1 MAGMVLER
9 SCLKQDCF
17 LTHSRSAEQS
27 DGGKTVGV
35 DPTVITARWCYSCLL
50 HSVTRLIIDS

>member
-9 SCLKQDCF
+9 SCPELRLF

-27 DGGKTVGV
+27 EGGKTVGV
-35 DPTVITARWCYSCLL
+35 DPTVITARWCYSCLPQ
-50 HSVTRLIIDS
+50 SVTRLTIYS